1 MSKKIS
7 ATEHPLSKIFS
18 SDFEYMIPSYQRPYA
33 WNILHTYD
41 LFDDLFDFYK
51 SETDEGYFLGSIVLI
66 KEENSTHAE
75 VIDGQQR
82 LTTLTILLAAIASKM
97 TGESQDQ
104 LKQYIREPGNPFE
117 GLKSKPR
124 LTLRERDK
132 DFFEKYV
139 QSLDFEGLLK
149 LDPETLSSEAQKNI
163 YKNSNSLLL
172 CLDKKFGDNIEE
184 LTGFVR
190 FVLQRCFL
198 VTVSTPSQKSAFRVF
213 SVMNTRGMN
222 LQATDIIKA
231 DIIGKIGGQDQQ
243 DEYNER
249 WEDMEIELGREGF
262 NDLFTYVRMIY
273 NKDKAKRAILDE
285 FRTHVLS
292 KITSPTELI
301 ENILEP
307 YADALATIKKANY
320 EASSN
325 AQDINGYL
333 KWLNRIDNSDWLPPA
348 IQFLSQH
355 RHDPEYVLWFFKKL
369 ERLAAYMH
377 VCAKNINERI
387 SRYAELLEGLEKEH
401 NIVSPVSSVELRDN
415 EKLSMK
421 QALDGNIYDLTARR
435 RNYVILRLDAF
446 MSDGA
451 ASYDP
456 SILTIEHILP
466 QTVDSESEWA
476 VNWPDIEER
485 QKWVHR
491 ISNLVP
497 LNRRRNAQAQNFDFD
512 RKKSVYFTGRKQVS
526 SYVLTTQVLTQN
538 EWKPDIVETRQKELL
553 SIMSENWE
561 LEETA

>member
-7 ATEHPLSKIFS
+7 AAEHPLSKIFS
-18 SDFEYMIPSYQRPYA
+18 SDFEYIIPSYQRPYA
-33 WNILHTYD
+33 WGILHTYD
-41 LFDDLFDFYK
+41 LFDDLYDFYK
-51 SETDEGYFLGSIVLI
+51 SEIDEGYFLGSIVLI
-66 KEENSTHAE
+66 KQENNTHSE

-82 LTTLTILLAAIASKM
+82 LTTLTILLAAMASKM
-97 TGESQDQ
+97 TGESQDR
-104 LKQYIREPGNPFE
+104 LKQYIREPGNHFE

-124 LTLRERDK
+124 LTLRDRDK

-139 QSLDFEGLLK
+139 QSLDFDGLLK

-172 CLDKKFGDNIEE
+172 CLDKKFGDSVEE
-184 LTGFVR
+184 LTAFVR
-190 FVLQRCFL
+190 FILQRCFL

-213 SVMNTRGMN
+213 SVMNTRGMS

-231 DIIGKIGGQDQQ
+231 DIIGKIDDQEQQ

-249 WEDMEIELGREGF
+249 WEDMEVELGREGF
-262 NDLFTYVRMIY
+262 NDLFGYVRMIY

-301 ENILEP
+301 EKVLEP
-307 YADALATIKKANY
+307 YADALATLKNANY

-355 RHDPEYVLWFFKKL
+355 KHNPEYVLWFFKKL

-387 SRYAELLEGLEKEH
+387 SRYADLLEGLEKTHSMEL
-401 NIVSPVSSVELRDN
+401 PVSSVELRDD
-415 EKLSMK
+415 EKLSMM

-435 RNYVILRLDAF
+435 RNYLILRLDAF
-446 MSDGA
+446 LSDGG

-456 SILTIEHILP
+456 NILTIEHVLP
-466 QTVDSESEWA
+466 QTVDEDSQWA
-476 VNWPDIEER
+476 SIWPIEEVR
-485 QKWVHR
+485 KEWVHR
-491 ISNLVP
+491 IANLVP
-497 LNRRRNAQAQNFDFD
+497 LNRRRNSQARNFDFD
-512 RKKSVYFTGRKQVS
+512 RKKSAYFTGKSGVS
-526 SYVLTTQVLTQN
+526 SYALTTQVLN
-538 EWKPDIVETRQKELL
+538 SSEWSPEFIEKRQVELL
-553 SIMSENWE
+553 DALNENWE
-561 LEETA
+561 LAEE